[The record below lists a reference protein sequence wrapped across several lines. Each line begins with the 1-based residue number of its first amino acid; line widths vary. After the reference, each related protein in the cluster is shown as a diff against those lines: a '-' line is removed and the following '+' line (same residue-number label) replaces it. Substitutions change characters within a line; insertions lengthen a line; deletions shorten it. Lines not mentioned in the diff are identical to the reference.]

1 MDEYDG
7 AWVRGKLVEL
17 NITATELAQLL
28 QVSRRAVDQW
38 LSDRRHINGPAV
50 AYIELLQRI
59 PRPQRLE
66 ALAKLRGW

>member
-1 MDEYDG
+1 MHEHDG
-7 AWVRGKLVEL
+7 AWVRGKLTEL
-17 NITATELAQLL
+17 NITPTELAQLL

-38 LSDRRHINGPAV
+38 LSDRRRISGPSV
-50 AYIELLQRI
+50 AYIELLQRL